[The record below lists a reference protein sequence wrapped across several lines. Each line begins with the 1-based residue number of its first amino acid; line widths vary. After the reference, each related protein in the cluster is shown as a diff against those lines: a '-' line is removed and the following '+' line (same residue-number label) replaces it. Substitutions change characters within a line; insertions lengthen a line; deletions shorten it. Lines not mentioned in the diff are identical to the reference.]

1 MARYIAKRIAWGALT
16 LFLFVTMLFFLVNQL
31 VPGDFTSQFI
41 MTADQRAELAANL
54 GLDRSL
60 WVQYWDWITALLT
73 GNLGFSFRGYE
84 VAGAVRS
91 ALSTSLMVFFAGMM
105 IAFPLGNW
113 LGRLGAWRGRGFFLG
128 STSFVAIVFFTAF
141 PPSLAFLLERALLNA
156 TSAGVFLHTT
166 TIESGDWLLPSFRGQ
181 PAEPVPGMYTPSQM
195 MWRMALTV
203 LIAALVVYAI
213 DWLLRRFTGRRL
225 PRLLLLGLLFFL
237 PWLSWLVLGWRP
249 LAMDLLGT
257 LLLLTVG
264 VVLLFYGEMQLVTEA
279 AMEDA
284 VDADFVLTA
293 RAKGL
298 KESVI
303 RDRHAS
309 RAALLPVLS
318 RLVVSLPYFLTGL
331 AILESVFEVPGGL
344 GNLVFNAIRNQ
355 DTPVVV
361 GAMVVIGAVSLVA
374 RLVMDVLYAT
384 LDPRIRYGSGNLEVN
399 VG

>member
-1 MARYIAKRIAWGALT
+1 MAQYIAKRIGWGLLT
-16 LFLFVTMLFFLVNQL
+16 LFLFVTMLFFLVNVL
-31 VPGDFTSQFI
+31 VPGDFTSQFL
-41 MTADQRAELAANL
+41 MTAEQRAELSANL

-60 WVQYWDWITALLT
+60 WVQYWDWITGLLS
-73 GNLGFSFRGYE
+73 GNLGISFRGYE
-84 VAGAVRS
+84 VASAVKDAMS
-91 ALSTSLMVFFAGMM
+91 ISLVVFFAGMM

-113 LGRLGAWRGRGFFLG
+113 LGRIGAWRGRGVFLG
-128 STSFVAIVFFTAF
+128 STSFLAIVFFTAF
-141 PPSLAFLLERALLNA
+141 PPSLAFLLERALLNM
-156 TSAGVFLHTT
+156 TSPGTFLSVTMVERDSFGH
-166 TIESGDWLLPSFRGQ
+166 IDRLGHVSGGPFT
-181 PAEPVPGMYTPSQM
+181 PAQI
-195 MWRMALTV
+195 MWKIALTLV
-203 LIAALVVYAI
+203 IALVVVLVVDLI
-213 DWLLRRFTGRRL
+213 LRRWRGRGM
-225 PRLLLLGLLFFL
+225 PRVLMLGLLFVG
-237 PWLSWLVLGWRP
+237 PWVTWGVQGYRT

-257 LLLLTVG
+257 LVLLTIGIVI
-264 VVLLFYGEMQLVTEA
+264 LFYGEMQLVTEA
-279 AMEDA
+279 AMEDV

-303 RDRHAS
+303 RDHHAA

-361 GAMVVIGAVSLVA
+361 GAMVVIGAISLAA
-374 RLVMDVLYAT
+374 RLVMDVLYAV
-384 LDPRIRYGSGNLEVN
+384 LDPRIRYGSGQLEVD